1 MSYKFKKISY
11 SADGIDPL
19 WQYGVKDLDKSIEA
33 LEQIE
38 SWAWTPEEIQSL
50 IDQSKALQGNERVE
64 YSVEGGYLLII
75 VTKENAFFYDLVNS
89 TNEYEDFKWTFEEF
103 IKFLEDFKKFVA
115 ENS

>member
-1 MSYKFKKISY
+1 MKYEFTNQAHGQEGMFGLKYETLDSKI
-11 SADGIDPL
+11 I
-19 WQYGVKDLDKSIEA
+19 A
-33 LEQIE
+33 LFQIA
-38 SWAWTPEEIQSL
+38 SWYWTPEEIQSL

-75 VTKENAFFYDLVNS
+75 VTRENAFFYDLVNS